1 MSLMEMPG
9 TGIAAISMT
18 RPPMPE
24 IATDPTTEL
33 GRIVIDL
40 AETEMDSAYTPG
52 AITTVSPM
60 AHASMAD

>member
-1 MSLMEMPG
+1 
-9 TGIAAISMT
+9 
-18 RPPMPE
+18 MPE
-24 IATDPTTEL
+24 IATDPATEL
-33 GRIVIDL
+33 GRIVIDF